1 MKRIKINSA
10 QVSKLEQDALSRVNG
25 GELAEGTVVIHP
37 LPCPCVNDI
46 WPNYW
51 ATAVV
56 KDQQTSTNSKTTLN
70 P

>member
-10 QVSKLEQDALSRVNG
+10 QVSKLEQDALSRVKG

-37 LPCPCVNDI
+37 LPCPCVNGT

-51 ATAVV
+51 TTAAV
-56 KDQQTSTNSKTTLN
+56 KDKQTSTDSKTTLN